1 MGAAAIGAGIV
12 GTAGLASAAISSSAA
27 KNAANTQATAEQNA
41 ANTQLQMFNQTQAN
55 LSPYNTTGQAAA
67 AKLAGTAPFSFNP
80 TEAQLEATPG
90 YQFNLSQGL
99 KATQNGAAAQGLGS
113 SGAALK
119 GAATFA
125 SGLADTTYQNQFTN
139 ALNSYNTNVGV
150 QQNLANLGE
159 NAAAQTGQFGTST
172 AQAVGQTQ
180 VGAANASAAGTVG
193 AATAAS
199 QGVGSV
205 ANAYIYNNFL
215 KNQGAQSIY
224 TSPSASYNDPTTA
237 QNVATE
243 AGL

>member
-12 GTAGLASAAISSSAA
+12 GAAGLAGAAISGSAA
-27 KNAANTQATAEQNA
+27 KNAANTQAQAEQNA

-55 LSPYNTTGQAAA
+55 LSPYNVTGQAAA
-67 AKLAGTAPFSFNP
+67 SKLAGMAPFSFSP

-139 ALNSYNTNVGV
+139 ALNSYNANAGI

-193 AATAAS
+193 AANAA
-199 QGVGSV
+199 VGGLNSV
-205 ANAYIYNNFL
+205 ANAYMYNNFL
-215 KNQGAQSIY
+215 GGNQPASIY
-224 TSPSASYNDPTTA
+224 N
-237 QNVATE
+237 QNVGQGETGTVQDV
-243 AGL
+243 AGLY